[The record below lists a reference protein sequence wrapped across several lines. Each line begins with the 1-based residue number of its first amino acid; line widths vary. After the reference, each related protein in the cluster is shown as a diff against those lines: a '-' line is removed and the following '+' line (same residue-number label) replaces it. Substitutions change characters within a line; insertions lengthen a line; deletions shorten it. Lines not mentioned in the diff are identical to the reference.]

1 MTSNPLPN
9 HPSTNQPNSQPKMS
23 TPSNSNPQTHP
34 SLIGGHAQYIK
45 GQAEA
50 GIGAVTGSEAWKDSG
65 ESDRQEGIDAMKA
78 ASANRDAK
86 QSGFG
91 KAEEIAGKAVG
102 CEGMEREGEESKN
115 ELRK

>member
-1 MTSNPLPN
+1 MS
-9 HPSTNQPNSQPKMS
+9 ST
-23 TPSNSNPQTHP
+23 TTGHP
-34 SLIGGHAQYIK
+34 SLVGGHAQYVK

-50 GIGAVTGSEAWKDSG
+50 GIGAVTGSEAWKNSG
-65 ESDRQEGIDAMKA
+65 ASDKQEGIDAMKA
-78 ASANRDAK
+78 ASANRDPS